1 MSDHFFVSADHGHL
15 RIYLEQN
22 GPGQREPGLKQVQAM
37 DFPAGRQSY
46 VARDTAMAGRFQS
59 SKHQSGAPGALG
71 TNTAG
76 RTGMSIDERL
86 PMQREE
92 ERRRAREVAQEIDA
106 FFSVRGRDVTW
117 DFAGAPEIHHAVVE
131 QLSDRVRQQLRRTFA
146 KNLVNQR
153 MEDVR
158 AHFNEAV
165 HR

>member
-1 MSDHFFVSADHGHL
+1 MSDHYFVTADHGHL
-15 RIYLEQN
+15 RIFLEQN
-22 GPGQREPGLKQVQAM
+22 EPGQREPGLKQVQAM

-59 SKHQSGAPGALG
+59 SKHPSGAPGAVG
-71 TNTAG
+71 APTAA

-86 PMQREE
+86 PMLREE
-92 ERRRAREVAQEIDA
+92 ERRRARDVAQEIEA
-106 FFSVRGRDVTW
+106 FFAGRRGAIW
-117 DFAGAPEIHHAVVE
+117 DFAGAPEIHNAVID
-131 QLSDRVRQQLRRTFA
+131 QLSERARQQLRRTFA

-158 AHFNEAV
+158 AHFNETV